1 MAKKEKKE
9 SKIVLKLITVLV
21 LAAFSVSIFW
31 FAQRL
36 LMPKYQKGVIEG
48 SFTEEYYREN
58 VPHDVIFFG
67 DCDAYESYS
76 PIKMYEEYGISA
88 YIRGSGE
95 QYICQSYY
103 LLRDVL
109 RTETPKV
116 VVLSIHN
123 LQHDVPRNEA
133 YNRMTLDGMRWSQD
147 KVDAINVSMTKD
159 ENFASYVF
167 PILRFHDRWSEL
179 TKTDFE
185 HVFSKD
191 ITSHNGYYMRC
202 DIKPQT
208 KVMPSPPLISYDF
221 GENAIAYLDKIRLLC
236 EENGIELILVRAPI
250 EYGWYEQ
257 WDANVEKYAEQYGL
271 TYLNFC
277 DYVDEIGIDMSV
289 DTYDAGLHLNIY
301 GAEKLSSYFGKY
313 LVEHYDLTDYRTI
326 PAVAAE
332 YENDIKFY
340 NDMRD
345 DQLREI
351 EEYGELRS
359 YGANAIEN

>member
-1 MAKKEKKE
+1 MADKAKKG
-9 SKIVLKLITVLV
+9 SRALTKILVALILTVI
-21 LAAFSVSIFW
+21 SVGILW
-31 FAQRL
+31 FVQRL
-36 LMPKYQKGVIEG
+36 LMPKYQRGVIEG
-48 SFTEEYYREN
+48 SFTEEYYKEK
-58 VPHDVIFFG
+58 VPHDVIIFG

-95 QYICQSYY
+95 QYICQTYY
-103 LLRDVL
+103 LLKDVL

-133 YNRMTLDGMRWSQD
+133 YNRMTLDGMRWSWD
-147 KVDAINVSMTKD
+147 KVDAINASMTKD

-167 PILRFHDRWSEL
+167 PVLRYHDRWSEL

-185 HVFSKD
+185 HVFTKD

-202 DIKPQT
+202 DVLPMEKVPPQ
-208 KVMPSPPLISYDF
+208 MPILNYEF
-221 GENAIAYLDKIRLLC
+221 GENAMAYLDKIRELC
-236 EENGIELILVRAPI
+236 AENGIELILVRAPI

-257 WDANVEKYAEQYGL
+257 WDKNVEEYAAQYGL
-271 TYLNFC
+271 TYINFC
-277 DYVDEIGIDMSV
+277 DYADEIGIDMMV

-301 GAEKLSSYFGKY
+301 GAEKLSVYFGQY
-313 LVEHYDLTDYRTI
+313 LVDNYDLTDYRTV
-326 PAVAAE
+326 PEVAAE
-332 YENDIKFY
+332 YEKDIQFY

-345 DQLREI
+345 DQLYEI
-351 EEYGELRS
+351 ETYGKLVN

>member
-1 MAKKEKKE
+1 
-9 SKIVLKLITVLV
+9 
-21 LAAFSVSIFW
+21 
-31 FAQRL
+31 
-36 LMPKYQKGVIEG
+36 
-48 SFTEEYYREN
+48 
-58 VPHDVIFFG
+58 
-67 DCDAYESYS
+67 
-76 PIKMYEEYGISA
+76 
-88 YIRGSGE
+88 
-95 QYICQSYY
+95 
-103 LLRDVL
+103 
-109 RTETPKV
+109 
-116 VVLSIHN
+116 
-123 LQHDVPRNEA
+123 
-133 YNRMTLDGMRWSQD
+133 MTLDGMRWSQD
-147 KVDAINVSMTKD
+147 KVDAINVSMTED

-208 KVMPSPPLISYDF
+208 KVMPQPPLLNYDF
-221 GENAIAYLDKIRLLC
+221 GENAMAYLDKIRLLC

-257 WDANVEKYAEQYGL
+257 WDENVEKYAEQYGL

-277 DYVDEIGIDMSV
+277 DYADEIGIDMSV

-301 GAEKLSSYFGKY
+301 GAEKLSSYFGRY
-313 LVEHYDLTDYRTI
+313 LVEHYDLTDYRTV
-326 PAVAAE
+326 PEVAAE
-332 YENDIKFY
+332 YEKDIKFY

-345 DQLREI
+345 DQLHELEI
-351 EEYGELRS
+351 YGELRS

>member
-1 MAKKEKKE
+1 
-9 SKIVLKLITVLV
+9 
-21 LAAFSVSIFW
+21 
-31 FAQRL
+31 
-36 LMPKYQKGVIEG
+36 
-48 SFTEEYYREN
+48 
-58 VPHDVIFFG
+58 
-67 DCDAYESYS
+67 
-76 PIKMYEEYGISA
+76 
-88 YIRGSGE
+88 
-95 QYICQSYY
+95 
-103 LLRDVL
+103 
-109 RTETPKV
+109 
-116 VVLSIHN
+116 
-123 LQHDVPRNEA
+123 
-133 YNRMTLDGMRWSQD
+133 
-147 KVDAINVSMTKD
+147 
-159 ENFASYVF
+159 
-167 PILRFHDRWSEL
+167 
-179 TKTDFE
+179 
-185 HVFSKD
+185 
-191 ITSHNGYYMRC
+191 
-202 DIKPQT
+202 
-208 KVMPSPPLISYDF
+208 MPSPPLISYDF

-313 LVEHYDLTDYRTI
+313 LVEHYDLTDYRTV

-332 YENDIKFY
+332 YEKDIKFY